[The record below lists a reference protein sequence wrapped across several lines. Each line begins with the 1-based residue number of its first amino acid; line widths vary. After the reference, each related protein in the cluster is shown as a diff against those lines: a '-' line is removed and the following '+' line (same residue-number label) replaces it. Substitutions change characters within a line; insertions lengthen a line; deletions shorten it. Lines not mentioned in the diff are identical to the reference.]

1 MWWCGRDVWGAGLSS
16 FPSAGGVVSWGHGC
30 GWVTGRI
37 LSEGL
42 PAMSPGRV
50 GVFGRIL
57 AVAFSLLASGGLCRV
72 LGDTPAVGVTGRT
85 ASEGLP
91 GVSPEGVR
99 WLMGR
104 FSLLSFRFWL
114 RRVGSRLGDTAV
126 VGLRAEFCRRVCSP
140 CPRGEWVFLGGI
152 LAVAFSLLA
161 SASGFGG
168 LCRVLGTRLWLGYGP
183 NFVGGSARHVPGE
196 SGCFW
201 GDSRCCLFASGFGFW
216 LLRVVS
222 RLGGHPCRWG
232 YGPNCVGRSA
242 RSVPERVLWLRGPK
256 RHSPVRTPSRFPCS
270 KPPKTRSG
278 RRVAVGGGGCRSRR
292 RTWPGWRCLRRL
304 E

>member
-50 GVFGRIL
+50 GVFG
-57 AVAFSLLASGGLCRV
+57 
-72 LGDTPAVGVTGRT
+72 
-85 ASEGLP
+85 
-91 GVSPEGVR
+91 
-99 WLMGR
+99 
-104 FSLLSFRFWL
+104 
-114 RRVGSRLGDTAV
+114 
-126 VGLRAEFCRRVCSP
+126 
-140 CPRGEWVFLGGI
+140 GI

-168 LCRVLGTRLWLGYGP
+168 LCRVLGDTPAVGVTGRTASDGLPGVSPRGVWWLAGR
-183 NFVGGSARHVPGE
+183 FSLLSFR
-196 SGCFW
+196 
-201 GDSRCCLFASGFGFW
+201 FW
-216 LLRVVS
+216 LRRVVP
-222 RLGGHPCRWG
+222 RLGGHPCCWG
-232 YGPNCVGRSA
+232 YGPNCVGGTA

-256 RHSPVRTPSRFPCS
+256 RHSPVRTPSCFPCS